1 MVSKKLTGARKL
13 HCLGVL
19 FLAVTLS
26 SSAERLQAAAVS
38 KEEQSL
44 RQPLIRK
51 NIVTEKSE
59 YLVEANQ
66 SIWELAQDA
75 QKPLNQFMKENQLN
89 RKKEQ
94 ERKSL
99 FKKLFLLRK
108 RWKNG

>member
-51 NIVTEKSE
+51 NIVTEKSKSK
-59 YLVEANQ
+59 YLGAGTRCAETIESVYEG
-66 SIWELAQDA
+66 
-75 QKPLNQFMKENQLN
+75 KPVT
-89 RKKEQ
+89 
-94 ERKSL
+94 
-99 FKKLFLLRK
+99 
-108 RWKNG
+108 

>member
-1 MVSKKLTGARKL
+1 MNKITINKMVSKKLTGARKL
-13 HCLGVL
+13 HCLGFL

-26 SSAERLQAAAVS
+26 GSAERLQAAAVS

-75 QKPLNQFMKENQLN
+75 QKPLNQFMKENQL
-89 RKKEQ
+89 RSSYIKKGTQ
-94 ERKSL
+94 LVK
-99 FKKLFLLRK
+99 
-108 RWKNG
+108 

>member
-1 MVSKKLTGARKL
+1 MVSKKLMGAKETTL
-13 HCLGVL
+13 SWGH

-75 QKPLNQFMKENQLN
+75 QKPLNQFMKENQL
-89 RKKEQ
+89 RSSYIKKE
-94 ERKSL
+94 R
-99 FKKLFLLRK
+99 
-108 RWKNG
+108 N

>member
-75 QKPLNQFMKENQLN
+75 QKPESVYEENQL
-89 RKKEQ
+89 RSSYIKKGTQ
-94 ERKSL
+94 LVK
-99 FKKLFLLRK
+99 
-108 RWKNG
+108 

>member
-1 MVSKKLTGARKL
+1 MSWGP
-13 HCLGVL
+13 

-26 SSAERLQAAAVS
+26 SSAERLQVAAVS

-66 SIWELAQDA
+66 SIWERTRCAETIESVYEG
-75 QKPLNQFMKENQLN
+75 KPVT
-89 RKKEQ
+89 
-94 ERKSL
+94 
-99 FKKLFLLRK
+99 
-108 RWKNG
+108 

>member
-1 MVSKKLTGARKL
+1 MVSKKLMGARKL
-13 HCLGVL
+13 HCLGVI

-26 SSAERLQAAAVS
+26 SSAERLQAAVS

-75 QKPLNQFMKENQLN
+75 QKPLNQFMKENQL
-89 RKKEQ
+89 RSSYIKKGTQ
-94 ERKSL
+94 LVK
-99 FKKLFLLRK
+99 
-108 RWKNG
+108 

>member
-13 HCLGVL
+13 HCLGGVL

-75 QKPLNQFMKENQLN
+75 QKPLNQFMKENQL
-89 RKKEQ
+89 RSSYIKKGTQ
-94 ERKSL
+94 LVK
-99 FKKLFLLRK
+99 
-108 RWKNG
+108 